1 MRGGEHC
8 CGGQEAT
15 LVTALYYCC
24 KCDVNLSNQCSLTP
38 PGGGWRCGS
47 GGQEPGW
54 SIRSIHCRGCHH
66 RARAAAHQP
75 AVQTPVSQLLSSSHC
90 HHETPAVATP
100 SSPGLTMMG
109 ADSAGR
115 RLLFP
120 RVLPRP
126 GPGPAPVTS
135 GDHDKKRRIA
145 VKCLELEE
153 MLERQGW
160 VTITQ

>member
-1 MRGGEHC
+1 
-8 CGGQEAT
+8 
-15 LVTALYYCC
+15 
-24 KCDVNLSNQCSLTP
+24 
-38 PGGGWRCGS
+38 
-47 GGQEPGW
+47 
-54 SIRSIHCRGCHH
+54 
-66 RARAAAHQP
+66 
-75 AVQTPVSQLLSSSHC
+75 
-90 HHETPAVATP
+90 
-100 SSPGLTMMG
+100 MMG

-120 RVLPRP
+120 RVLPR
-126 GPGPAPVTS
+126 PGPAPVTS

>member
-1 MRGGEHC
+1 
-8 CGGQEAT
+8 
-15 LVTALYYCC
+15 
-24 KCDVNLSNQCSLTP
+24 
-38 PGGGWRCGS
+38 
-47 GGQEPGW
+47 
-54 SIRSIHCRGCHH
+54 
-66 RARAAAHQP
+66 
-75 AVQTPVSQLLSSSHC
+75 
-90 HHETPAVATP
+90 
-100 SSPGLTMMG
+100 MMG

-126 GPGPAPVTS
+126 GPAPAPVTS

-160 VTITQ
+160 VTNTQ